1 MSFIAGYLLG
11 LEDGSGS
18 GAPLTIIPKTITEN
32 GEYNA
37 ADDNADGYNPVTVS
51 ITQKIGAL
59 SVSENGTY
67 YAADYGLDGFDPVN
81 VNVPDRYDEGY
92 EDGKNDGYEEG
103 KSDGY
108 DSGYDDAFE
117 LAKGYYSD
125 TADTS
130 LTYYVKVGLG
140 SPYSGYLYSGALPL
154 SLTYYDTATLTARSA
169 ICWPENHAGKS
180 YDTTVTSVRW
190 TDERVIRIGYT
201 SYNKD
206 HSITYHGYWSYTL
219 PEGYNSTNTAIGSVD
234 PTSE

>member
-130 LTYYVKVGLG
+130 KAYYVWVGVTEPEYYWAAGGDVNSAFLK
-140 SPYSGYLYSGALPL
+140 
-154 SLTYYDTATLTARSA
+154 YYDTETMTGSA
-169 ICWPENHAGKS
+169 ASFNPGASKAFDVSI
-180 YDTTVTSVRW
+180 VSVKW
-190 TDERVIRIGYT
+190 VSERRIEVKT
-201 SYNKD
+201 RSYNKD
-206 HSITYHGYWSYTL
+206 HSETYILRWGYTL
-219 PEGYNSTNTAIGSVD
+219 PEGYNSTNTAIGSAD